1 MLDMSFTSG
10 LGRTY
15 KYWRGP
21 APLFEFGHGLSLS
34 NFSLAWSSGAPP
46 TAVKF
51 SALTDSTTIAV
62 TVSNVSPLDGEEVV
76 LLYAVPVKLQRPSS
90 EAGVRLPY
98 KRLIDFARVSVSA
111 SASASVSFAVNA
123 SACVTVNCL
132 SALVA
137 S

>member
-34 NFSLAWSSGAPP
+34 NFSLAWSPGAPP

-98 KRLIDFARVSVSA
+98 KRLINFARVSVSA

-123 SACVTVNCL
+123 SACVTVNGL